1 MRDLSLLRQQAI
13 NLRKQHNLALDE
25 IAGRLGL
32 HRSTIYYWIRDIP
45 LTRTERTLR
54 QTSAQQA
61 GTLANQAKC
70 ASRRQ
75 QAYSDTYNRAHVLLK
90 DQQIRDFVV
99 LYLAEGYR
107 RNRNSVAFSNS
118 NPVMVRFAHDCI
130 QRLATNRHIRYS
142 FQYHADQD
150 PIALQSFWGSN
161 LNIDPERIKPIR
173 KTNSGHLKSRR
184 FNCEWGVL
192 QIQVS
197 DTTFRAQLQALMDVV
212 QKQWSSAEAE
222 LADNIESSTAW

>member
-13 NLRKQHNLALDE
+13 TLRTHHNLALDE

-32 HRSTIYYWIRDIP
+32 HRSTVYNWIKDIP
-45 LTRTERTLR
+45 AVRKERTLR

-61 GTLANQAKC
+61 GTSANQAKC
-70 ASRRQ
+70 AARRQ
-75 QAYSDTYNRAHVLLK
+75 QAYSDTYERASELLRN
-90 DQQIRDFVV
+90 QEIRDFVI
-99 LYLAEGYR
+99 LYLAEGFR

-118 NPVMVRFAHDCI
+118 NPVMVWFANDCM
-130 QRLATNRHIRYS
+130 QRLATNRHFRYS
-142 FQYHADQD
+142 FQYHVDQD

-161 LNIDPERIKPIR
+161 LNIDPERVKPIR

-212 QKQWSSAEAE
+212 QSQWSAVEAE
-222 LADNIESSTAW
+222 SADDRASSTAW